1 MPIRQQIVRQTLL
14 VLFFLLSYDGVQGE
28 IKLSELEDLEL
39 EKQLKL
45 LNKPATK
52 TIKTKYGDTY
62 DCVDFY
68 KQSAFDHPLL
78 KNHNFHPQMK
88 PTLTRTLH
96 NSDISAANKL
106 SSIWLKKKGCPFG
119 TVPIRRV
126 TKNDLIRHKHI
137 PPPENIIEAQLTNR
151 AIAQIPN
158 NPNNKFAG
166 AGMTANI
173 YNPHVEGQQHSAVR
187 LKIFKG
193 YDVLQVGWRVDPTLY
208 NDTNTR
214 LYIHTQV
221 GNMHCFNTL
230 CSGFVLVNT
239 ELPVD
244 MVFDEISH
252 RGAKV
257 VVEITMFIQRD
268 PANGLWWL
276 LIGENYD
283 EVGFWPQR
291 IFTDLASLATH
302 VEFGG
307 VVYIPPGGPKPPMG
321 SSCFPIADPLYDA
334 YCRRLHVLI
343 DNNNETV
350 PVDTTIAQAEDPNLY
365 EVRDVPHWGHGKFQH
380 FIFYGGRGDIDTW
393 C

>member
-137 PPPENIIEAQLTNR
+137 PPPENIIEAQLTNINNNSEPKRSYISSHGYKR

-193 YDVLQVGWRVDPTLY
+193 YDVLQVGWRV
-208 NDTNTR
+208 
-214 LYIHTQV
+214 
-221 GNMHCFNTL
+221 
-230 CSGFVLVNT
+230 
-239 ELPVD
+239 
-244 MVFDEISH
+244 
-252 RGAKV
+252 
-257 VVEITMFIQRD
+257 
-268 PANGLWWL
+268 
-276 LIGENYD
+276 
-283 EVGFWPQR
+283 
-291 IFTDLASLATH
+291 SLTC
-302 VEFGG
+302 
-307 VVYIPPGGPKPPMG
+307 Y
-321 SSCFPIADPLYDA
+321 S
-334 YCRRLHVLI
+334 
-343 DNNNETV
+343 
-350 PVDTTIAQAEDPNLY
+350 
-365 EVRDVPHWGHGKFQH
+365 
-380 FIFYGGRGDIDTW
+380 
-393 C
+393 